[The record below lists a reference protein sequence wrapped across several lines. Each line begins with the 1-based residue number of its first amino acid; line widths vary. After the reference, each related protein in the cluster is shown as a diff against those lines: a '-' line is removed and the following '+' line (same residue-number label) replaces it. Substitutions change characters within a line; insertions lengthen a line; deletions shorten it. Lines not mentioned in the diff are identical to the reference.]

1 MIRAICRILRR
12 PQPPRRKPPAP
23 NCLAHLSEAPITY
36 RSNRDEI
43 ADLLHEPHP
52 EKLARMRRD
61 MNGE

>member
-1 MIRAICRILRR
+1 MPSLPRAIRNLLA
-12 PQPPRRKPPAP
+12 RKSPAT

-43 ADLLHEPHP
+43 ADLDRDTYL

>member
-1 MIRAICRILRR
+1 MIRAIWRILRL
-12 PQPPRRKPPAP
+12 PQPPRRKIH

-43 ADLLHEPHP
+43 ADLLHEPHL

>member
-1 MIRAICRILRR
+1 MVCTPWRILRR
-12 PQPPRRKPPAP
+12 PQPPLGKVPVSD
-23 NCLAHLSEAPITY
+23 CLAHLSEAPITY